1 MKITKLSLFLL
12 ITLASIATQSSM
24 RRFVKPASSK
34 LATSF
39 AKRAC
44 SVQEPSNSKPTFA
57 DSASSNTTMQEIL
70 DTLKM
75 IHKDQQ
81 ETYEKV
87 DQTTWCVTMLTMIV
101 SIKILAHDF
110 PDKN

>member
-1 MKITKLSLFLL
+1 MNITKLSLFLL
-12 ITLASIATQSSM
+12 TTLASITTHSSI
-24 RRFVKPASSK
+24 RTTRVFLPHSSK
-34 LATSF
+34 ITTYF

-44 SVQEPSNSKPTFA
+44 SVQEPSNPKTTFT
-57 DSASSNTTMQEIL
+57 DSASSNATMQEML

-81 ETYEKV
+81 KTYEKV
-87 DQTTWCVTMLTMIV
+87 DQTTWCVTMLTMII

-110 PDKN
+110 